1 MSFALELDEWVEKAK
16 GNLDRVTRETLM
28 LATQG
33 VVMRSPVDTGRF
45 VANWQFGA
53 GVIDLTTSDQV
64 DPGRAI
70 TIAKV
75 QAQLGAVQAGGVYYL
90 TNSLPY
96 AYRLEYEGWS
106 KKKAPAGMVRVTLAG
121 LQGAIDDYVAN
132 LA

>member
-16 GNLDRVTRETLM
+16 GNLDSVTRETLM

-33 VVMRSPVDTGRF
+33 IVMRSPVDTGRF
-45 VANWQFGA
+45 RANWQFGA
-53 GVIDLTTSDQV
+53 GAIDFTTSDQV
-64 DPGRAI
+64 DPSGAI
-70 TIAKV
+70 SIAKV
-75 QAQLGAVQAGGVYYL
+75 QAQLGAVNAGGVYYL

-106 KKKAPAGMVRVTLAG
+106 AQAPAGMVRVTLAG

>member
-16 GNLDRVTRETLM
+16 GNLDRVTREALM

-45 VANWQFGA
+45 RANWQFGA
-53 GVIDLTTSDQV
+53 GAIDFTTSDQV
-64 DPGRAI
+64 DPSGAI
-70 TIAKV
+70 SIAKV
-75 QAQLGAVQAGGVYYL
+75 QAQLGAVNAGGVYYL

-106 KKKAPAGMVRVTLAG
+106 AQAPAGMVRVTLAG

>member
-33 VVMRSPVDTGRF
+33 IVMRSPVDTGRF
-45 VANWQFGA
+45 RANWQFGA
-53 GVIDLTTSDQV
+53 GAIDFTTSDQV
-64 DPGRAI
+64 DPSGAI
-70 TIAKV
+70 SIAKV
-75 QAQLGAVQAGGVYYL
+75 QAQLGAVNAGGVYYL

-106 KKKAPAGMVRVTLAG
+106 AQAPAGMVRVTLAG

>member
-53 GVIDLTTSDQV
+53 GVIDFTTSDQV

>member
-28 LATQG
+28 LAAQG
-33 VVMRSPVDTGRF
+33 VVQRSPVDTGRF
-45 VANWQFGA
+45 VANWQFGNGA
-53 GVIDLTTSDQV
+53 IDFTTSDQV

-70 TIAKV
+70 TIANV
-75 QAQLGAVQAGGVYYL
+75 QAQLGAVRAGGVYYL

>member
-1 MSFALELDEWVEKAK
+1 MMSFALELDEWVEKAK

-45 VANWQFGA
+45 RANWQFGA
-53 GVIDLTTSDQV
+53 GAIDFTTSDQV
-64 DPGRAI
+64 DPSGAI
-70 TIAKV
+70 SIAKV
-75 QAQLGAVQAGGVYYL
+75 QAQLGAVNAGGVYYL

-106 KKKAPAGMVRVTLAG
+106 AQAPAGMVRVTLAG

>member
-1 MSFALELDEWVEKAK
+1 MSFSLDLDRWAEKAK

-28 LATQG
+28 LAAQG
-33 VVMRSPVDTGRF
+33 VVQLSPVDTGRF
-45 VANWQFGA
+45 RANWQFGNGA
-53 GVIDLTTSDQV
+53 IDFTTSDQV
-64 DPGRAI
+64 DPSGAI
-70 TIAKV
+70 SIAKV

-106 KKKAPAGMVRVTLAG
+106 KQAPAGMVRVTLAG